1 MKTSKKILVATAGL
15 IIVFFVI
22 SIIILRNGVYS
33 LQQKAELKHK
43 YSIVSADEFE
53 KLDFSSH
60 WIVKIR
66 QGKDCHVESTADVN
80 SFLKPTIENI
90 NGTLY
95 FKVDTTAPRE
105 NADSIFVKITL
116 PSLKAIKAVRGADI
130 YIENFQADSLH
141 VILENGC
148 VFSGMNN
155 NIKYVTIETSGEN
168 LLNITK
174 IF

>member
-1 MKTSKKILVATAGL
+1 
-15 IIVFFVI
+15 
-22 SIIILRNGVYS
+22 
-33 LQQKAELKHK
+33 
-43 YSIVSADEFE
+43 
-53 KLDFSSH
+53 
-60 WIVKIR
+60 
-66 QGKDCHVESTADVN
+66 VN